1 MDVFFRY
8 VCVAVFLVVG
18 LNNVLAQEVVY
29 AELGGKL
36 ELRAETVSKPITGI
50 LWKIGNDFVAELLEG
65 SEPDYYRSFRDRT
78 TLTTEKATLVVS
90 SLTENDAGVYS
101 VEINSQVQSKTYMV
115 KVIKAVPKPKV
126 EAKTLDCSKKESCD
140 LVCEGDTTR
149 AEPVTYS
156 WKTDDGAWKESRK
169 ILTINKTEDNT
180 AKHFSCQMKN
190 PVSFK
195 ESERFDN
202 PFPPPQAVP
211 MPKVEA
217 KPLDCSKKESCDL
230 VCEGN
235 TTGAEPVTYS
245 WKIDDGAW
253 KKSGKIL
260 TINKTKDNTAKH
272 FSCQMENPVG
282 FKESERFD
290 NPFWS
295 PQAVPMPKVEA
306 KTLDC
311 SKKESCDLVCEGDT
325 TRAEPVTYS
334 WKTDDG
340 AWKES
345 GKILTITK
353 TNDDTTKH
361 FSCQMKNPVSFKE
374 SEPFANP
381 FPPPSST
388 VGIIIGS
395 LFGVLGLVGGVAV
408 WKRKEICGLFGRN
421 DTDGNPGNGQVA
433 DKPENVPLMDG
444 EKERQTRF

>member
-115 KVIKAVPKPKV
+115 KVIK
-126 EAKTLDCSKKESCD
+126 
-140 LVCEGDTTR
+140 
-149 AEPVTYS
+149 
-156 WKTDDGAWKESRK
+156 
-169 ILTINKTEDNT
+169 
-180 AKHFSCQMKN
+180 
-190 PVSFK
+190 
-195 ESERFDN
+195 
-202 PFPPPQAVP
+202 AVP

-421 DTDGNPGNGQVA
+421 DTAGNSGNGQVA
-433 DKPENVPLMDG
+433 GQPVSVPLVDG
-444 EKERQTRF
+444 EKSVSVPPVDGEKSLDRFARVGRGASGLNVPVCWALRGRFAPDINDLI